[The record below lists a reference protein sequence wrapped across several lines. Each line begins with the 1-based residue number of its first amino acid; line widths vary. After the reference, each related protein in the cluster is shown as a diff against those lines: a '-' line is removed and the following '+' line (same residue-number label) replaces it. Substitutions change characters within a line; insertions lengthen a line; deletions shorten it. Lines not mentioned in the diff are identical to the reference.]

1 MNQKMLVTIPETLYR
16 RWRSAVPEKQR
27 SQRLVRLIEQELAKE
42 DEKLYQAALE
52 LENNSILRKEM
63 ETWEQSFG
71 SDGLEGLEYDEP
83 KKIE

>member
-1 MNQKMLVTIPETLYR
+1 MNQKMLVTLPEALYK

-27 SQRLVRLIEQELAKE
+27 SQRLVKLIEQELAKE

-52 LENNSILRKEM
+52 LEKNNALTKEM

-71 SDGLEGLEYDEP
+71 SDGLEGLEYEEP
-83 KKIE
+83 K